1 MLKVKL
7 NDKMFMKDM
16 NNIIQYAEGFLD
28 GVNKGK
34 TEFLKSIGESTIEQ
48 LKNYIDTNARV
59 NPAALHHV
67 YEWSQ
72 TGSPSARLFDINYTI
87 SNLGLSIKSTFSQ
100 SRSIKAGS
108 DVPFYSKAKIMEN
121 GIPVTIRPK
130 KAKALR
136 FEENGEEVFSRTP
149 ITVTN
154 PGGPEVS
161 GAYEKVFDSFFTNY
175 FSQAFLNSSGIFN
188 YLKKPEVFKNNL
200 EAGKRGGRSVGI
212 TTGYR
217 WIANAGKVS

>member
-7 NDKMFMKDM
+7 NDNMFMKDM

-72 TGSPSARLFDINYTI
+72 TGSPSGRLFDINYTI

-100 SRSIKAGS
+100 SRSIKSGS
-108 DVPFYSKAKIMEN
+108 DVPFYNKAKIMEN

-136 FEENGEEVFSRTP
+136 FEENGEEVFSKTP

-154 PGGPEVS
+154 PGGPEAA
-161 GAYEKVFDSFFTNY
+161 GAYEKVFDSFFANY

-188 YLKKPEVFKNNL
+188 YLQKPEVFKNNL

-217 WIANAGKVS
+217 WIANAGRVS